1 MNIWLVIA
9 VSIVIIVAVVF
20 ALWLIAS
27 IVVFVW
33 QELNHSFKNFKR
45 AVKHGLWDLEWKFR
59 KRG

>member
-9 VSIVIIVAVVF
+9 IITAIMVGGMLGV
-20 ALWLIAS
+20 WLIISA
-27 IVVFVW
+27 VVFVW